1 MTEDWEEDGDP
12 WRVKSVATA
21 FENPW
26 FRVEEHHVVHPG
38 GADGIYGVIR
48 MRRVAVGVLP
58 VDAEGMVHLVG
69 QWRFPLGRYSWEMPE
84 GGSDPEEAVIDCAR
98 RELAEETGLRA
109 GRLDPILD
117 LDLSNS
123 VSDERAVIFLATDLQ
138 QGEAQPEPTEV
149 LRRRTAPFREAL
161 KRATAGKI
169 RDSMTVAALLR
180 AYHMAVTGQLP
191 AALAQ
196 AMLSAG
202 D

>member
-1 MTEDWEEDGDP
+1 MTEHWEEDGNP
-12 WRVKSVATA
+12 WRVKSVTTA

-26 FRVEEHHVVHPG
+26 FRVEAHHVVHPG
-38 GADGIYGVIR
+38 GADGVYGVIR

-58 VDAEGMVHLVG
+58 IDDDGMVWLVG

-84 GGSDPEEAVIDCAR
+84 GGSDPNEAAVECAT

-109 GRLDPILD
+109 GRLEPILE

-123 VSDERAVIFLATDLQ
+123 VSDERAVMFLATDLQ
-138 QGEAQPEPTEV
+138 EGDAAPEPTEV
-149 LRRRTAPFREAL
+149 LQRRKAPFRDVL
-161 KRATAGKI
+161 DRAVKGQI

-180 AYHMAVTGQLP
+180 AYHMAITGQLP
-191 AALAQ
+191 AALAR
-196 AMLSAG
+196 AMLSSG